1 MGQHG
6 SKHSTNLICFR
17 SLHHEGTPELVY
29 STVNNILTN
38 TRENFRILKDLRL
51 KNGGKVTRPVKYADG
66 LVLLAKTKRY

>member
-1 MGQHG
+1 LGQHG
-6 SKHSTNLICFR
+6 SKHSTNLIYFR

-29 STVNNILTN
+29 STVNILTN

-66 LVLLAKTKRY
+66 LVLLAKKKRY